1 MSSRARLTLLARQ
14 RAQMYAHEH
23 VRALVSTSE
32 RCSVDHASLRVSSKQ
47 LTRHLW
53 TTSTPAPVSS
63 IARARDWCV
72 EITLT
77 RATRALDSARR
88 SYSKK
93 KKGKG
98 GKKDTAAVVADDVSS
113 DEEDGSEDDGE
124 DGDGAIE
131 YDPKVWKR

>member
-1 MSSRARLTLLARQ
+1 MSSRACFTLLARR
-14 RAQMYAHEH
+14 RARMYAHEH
-23 VRALVSTSE
+23 VRALVPTSE
-32 RCSVDHASLRVSSKQ
+32 RCIVDVASPRVSPEQ

-63 IARARDWCV
+63 IARARDERV
-72 EITLT
+72 ENTLT
-77 RATRALDSARR
+77 CATRALDSARR

-98 GKKDTAAVVADDVSS
+98 GKKDTAAVGADDVSS
-113 DEEDGSEDDGE
+113 DEDDGSEDDGE

-131 YDPKVWKR
+131 YDPKVWQR

>member
-1 MSSRARLTLLARQ
+1 MSSRAYLTLLARR

-23 VRALVSTSE
+23 TRALVPTSE
-32 RCSVDHASLRVSSKQ
+32 RCSVDVASPRVSPKQ

-53 TTSTPAPVSS
+53 TTSTLASVSS
-63 IARARDWCV
+63 IARNGCV
-72 EITLT
+72 ENALT
-77 RATRALDSARR
+77 RVTRALDSARR

-113 DEEDGSEDDGE
+113 DEDDGREDDSV

-131 YDPKVWKR
+131 YDPKVWQR